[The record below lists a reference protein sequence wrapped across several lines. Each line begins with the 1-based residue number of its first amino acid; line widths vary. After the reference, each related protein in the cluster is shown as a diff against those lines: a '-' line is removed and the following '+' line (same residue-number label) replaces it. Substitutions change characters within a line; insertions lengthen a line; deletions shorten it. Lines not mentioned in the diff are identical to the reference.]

1 MNKRFGI
8 AVLLLLAL
16 PLMAHASCDDV
27 KSSIDAK
34 IKAKGVSGY
43 SLDIVSADQADA
55 GGKVV
60 GQCKGGQKI
69 VYSRHGGASASDS
82 ATGDD
87 AAAKPK
93 HHHHAAKRAAND
105 AGKSDDSAAPAA
117 ASSASGG

>member
-8 AVLLLLAL
+8 AALLLLAL

-60 GQCKGGQKI
+60 G
-69 VYSRHGGASASDS
+69 
-82 ATGDD
+82 
-87 AAAKPK
+87 
-93 HHHHAAKRAAND
+93 
-105 AGKSDDSAAPAA
+105 
-117 ASSASGG
+117 